1 MAVTTRA
8 DETLY
13 RYEGNVHPL
22 EPTAGWVMGNPCDPP
37 CSEFME
43 DGHFVRLWS
52 EADDFANYRLW
63 IAVTPTPPPPTLWIE
78 WRFRSNFPLG
88 PILVGCDA
96 AVNLSH
102 RNVSEGVHLYGDS
115 IITFSGAAF
124 VLGLDMN
131 EFHTFR
137 FESVDGINYSRSV
150 DGQEFVERL
159 DVDNG
164 GHFVQMWGNGGCSI
178 DSFPQYEK

>member
-1 MAVTTRA
+1 M
-8 DETLY
+8 
-13 RYEGNVHPL
+13 
-22 EPTAGWVMGNPCDPP
+22 
-37 CSEFME
+37 
-43 DGHFVRLWS
+43 
-52 EADDFANYRLW
+52 
-63 IAVTPTPPPPTLWIE
+63 
-78 WRFRSNFPLG
+78 
-88 PILVGCDA
+88 
-96 AVNLSH
+96 
-102 RNVSEGVHLYGDS
+102 SEGVHLYGDS

-178 DSFPQYEK
+178 DYFPQYEKQGGLYALWGIGFR